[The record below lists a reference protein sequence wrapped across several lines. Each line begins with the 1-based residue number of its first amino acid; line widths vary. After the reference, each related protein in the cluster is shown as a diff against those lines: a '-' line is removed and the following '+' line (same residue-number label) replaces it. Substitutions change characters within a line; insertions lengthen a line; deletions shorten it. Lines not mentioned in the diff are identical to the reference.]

1 MYPSNDIVID
11 MQNQTVTVS
20 PKFQVVIP
28 REIREA
34 RGIKPGSRMSV
45 FEVNGVIQ
53 LVPVK
58 SAHEYRGLL
67 QGLTSTDIPN
77 DPERF

>member
-1 MYPSNDIVID
+1 MIID
-11 MQNQTVTVS
+11 MKNQTVIVS

-34 RGIKPGSRMSV
+34 GGIQPGSRMSV
-45 FEVNGVIQ
+45 FEINGVIH

-58 SAHEYRGLL
+58 SADQYRGLL
-67 QGLTSTDIPN
+67 AGLRNTEVPN
-77 DPERF
+77 DPERL

>member
-1 MYPSNDIVID
+1 MMID
-11 MQNQTVTVS
+11 MKNQTVVVS

-34 RGIKPGSRMSV
+34 GGILPGSRMSV
-45 FEVNGVIQ
+45 FEINGVIQ

-58 SAHEYRGLL
+58 TAAQYRGLL
-67 QGLTSTDIPN
+67 SGLSSTEVPS

>member
-1 MYPSNDIVID
+1 MMVD
-11 MQNQTVTVS
+11 MKNQTVVVS

-34 RGIKPGSRMSV
+34 GGILPGSRMSV
-45 FEVNGVIQ
+45 FEINGVIQ

-58 SAHEYRGLL
+58 TPVQYRGLL
-67 QGLTSTDIPN
+67 SGLSSTEVPN
-77 DPERF
+77 DPERG

>member
-1 MYPSNDIVID
+1 MMVD
-11 MQNQTVTVS
+11 MKNQTVVVS

-34 RGIKPGSRMSV
+34 GGILPGSRMSV
-45 FEVNGVIQ
+45 FEINGVIQ

-58 SAHEYRGLL
+58 TAAQYRGLL
-67 QGLTSTDIPN
+67 SGLSSTEGPN

>member
-1 MYPSNDIVID
+1 MMID
-11 MQNQTVTVS
+11 MKNQTVVVS

-34 RGIKPGSRMSV
+34 GGILPGSRMSV
-45 FEVNGVIQ
+45 FEINGVIQ

-58 SAHEYRGLL
+58 TPVQDRGLL
-67 QGLTSTDIPN
+67 AGLSSTEVPN

>member
-1 MYPSNDIVID
+1 MMID
-11 MQNQTVTVS
+11 MKNQTVVVS

-34 RGIKPGSRMSV
+34 GGILPGSRMSV
-45 FEVNGVIQ
+45 FEINGVIQ

-58 SAHEYRGLL
+58 NPAQYRGLL
-67 QGLTSTDIPN
+67 AGLSSTEVPN

>member
-1 MYPSNDIVID
+1 MMVD
-11 MQNQTVTVS
+11 MKNQTVVVS

-34 RGIKPGSRMSV
+34 GGILPGSRMSV
-45 FEVNGVIQ
+45 FEINGVIQ

-58 SAHEYRGLL
+58 
-67 QGLTSTDIPN
+67 TPN
-77 DPERF
+77 GQRMKPRQLNPERF

>member
-1 MYPSNDIVID
+1 MMVD
-11 MQNQTVTVS
+11 MKNQTVVVS

-34 RGIKPGSRMSV
+34 GGILPGSRMSV
-45 FEVNGVIQ
+45 FEINGVIQ

-58 SAHEYRGLL
+58 TAAQYRGLL
-67 QGLTSTDIPN
+67 AGLRSVEVPN
-77 DPERF
+77 EPERF

>member
-1 MYPSNDIVID
+1 MMID
-11 MQNQTVTVS
+11 MKNQTVVVS

-34 RGIKPGSRMSV
+34 AGILPGSRMSV
-45 FEVNGVIQ
+45 FEINGVIQ

-58 SAHEYRGLL
+58 TAAQYRGLL
-67 QGLTSTDIPN
+67 SGLSSTEVPN

>member
-1 MYPSNDIVID
+1 MYNVMMVD
-11 MQNQTVTVS
+11 MKNQTVVVS

-34 RGIKPGSRMSV
+34 GGILPGSRMSV
-45 FEVNGVIQ
+45 FEINGVIQ

-58 SAHEYRGLL
+58 TAAQYRGLL
-67 QGLTSTDIPN
+67 SGLSSTEVPN

>member
-1 MYPSNDIVID
+1 MMVD
-11 MQNQTVTVS
+11 MKNQTVVVS

-34 RGIKPGSRMSV
+34 GGILPGSRMSV
-45 FEVNGVIQ
+45 FEINGVIQ

-58 SAHEYRGLL
+58 TAAQYRGLL
-67 QGLTSTDIPN
+67 TGLRSVEVPN
-77 DPERF
+77 EPERF

>member
-1 MYPSNDIVID
+1 MMID
-11 MQNQTVTVS
+11 MKNQTVVVS

-34 RGIKPGSRMSV
+34 GGILPGSRMSV
-45 FEVNGVIQ
+45 FEINGVIQ

-58 SAHEYRGLL
+58 NPAQYRGLL
-67 QGLTSTDIPN
+67 AGLSSTEVTN

>member
-1 MYPSNDIVID
+1 

-20 PKFQVVIP
+20 PKYQVVIP
-28 REIREA
+28 RAIREA
-34 RGIKPGSRMSV
+34 GGIKPGSRMSV
-45 FEVNGVIQ
+45 FEINGVIH

-58 SAHEYRGLL
+58 PAAQYRGLL
-67 QGLTSTDIPN
+67 RGLSGTDVPN

>member
-1 MYPSNDIVID
+1 MMVD
-11 MQNQTVTVS
+11 MKNQTVVVS

-34 RGIKPGSRMSV
+34 GGILPGSRMSV
-45 FEVNGVIQ
+45 FEINGVIQ

-58 SAHEYRGLL
+58 TPAQYRGLL
-67 QGLTSTDIPN
+67 TGLRSTEVPN